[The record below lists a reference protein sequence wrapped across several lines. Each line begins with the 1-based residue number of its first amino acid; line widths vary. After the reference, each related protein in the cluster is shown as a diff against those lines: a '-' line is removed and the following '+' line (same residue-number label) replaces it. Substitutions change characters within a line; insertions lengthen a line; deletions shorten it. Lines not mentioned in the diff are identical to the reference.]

1 MLDKESRLKAANLIQ
16 SFRQG
21 RITNDEFV
29 AAFPR
34 SQDKAIQAIGSMLW
48 SCYDDLHE
56 HRLSDKHALTA
67 EGELL
72 VDRCILFLNTS
83 LEYSGKTNFTDFL
96 APVRKLWRWTTQN
109 REPAMAPCWPFE
121 SQEQLVDHE
130 RLVE

>member
-1 MLDKESRLKAANLIQ
+1 MLDKENRLKVANLIQ
-16 SFRQG
+16 AFRHR

-48 SCYDDLHE
+48 FCYDDLHE
-56 HRLSDKHALTA
+56 HRLSDKRALTA

-83 LEYSGKTNFTDFL
+83 LEYSGKTNFTDLL
-96 APVRKLWRWTTQN
+96 APVRKLWRWTAQN
-109 REPAMAPCWPFE
+109 REPAIAPCWPFG
-121 SQEQLVDHE
+121 SQRQLTDHE
-130 RLVE
+130 KLVK